1 MNKPQQQIL
10 EHALAHHAAGRLAE
24 AEALYSQILQADP
37 NQLDALHLLGVI
49 AHQVGKNEIAVDLIG
64 KALAIKPDHAEAHH
78 NLGNAH
84 TGLGRNEDAATS
96 YRQATLI
103 KPEYAIA
110 HYALGNAL
118 RRLGRAT
125 EAIDSYNKA
134 LALNPELAEAHSNL
148 GLTLHDLGKFAQAAD
163 SFRAALNINL
173 DFAEALYNLGNTL
186 KEQGKLDDTV
196 AAYNKALA
204 IKPNSVDALYN
215 LGNTL
220 QALGKIDAAI
230 AAYDKA
236 LTINPEH
243 VDVRYNLGLAQL
255 LMGDF
260 ENGFE
265 NYKLRW
271 QTAQLS
277 RYRRPYQQPLW
288 NGQDLKGQTLFLY
301 PEQGLGDFIQFSRY
315 VSLAAKKAERV
326 IVEVPTALACLY
338 PSLPGADVVIE
349 TGQSPGDFDVHF
361 PMLDLPGLFTTNPQS
376 IPASQRYLVAA
387 DELTEKWRN
396 RLSVHKKFRVGLI
409 WAGRPGHS
417 NDKNRSIDPALI
429 APLLEI
435 DGVKFFSL
443 QVERDGEAAKVFG
456 PKVIDLAADLTNFA
470 ETAALMSNLDLIISV
485 DSSPAHLA
493 GALGCPVWTLL
504 PYLPDWRWGMN
515 RDDSPWYPNMRLL
528 RQQKHGDW
536 QAVIERVGQELK
548 AVI

>member
-1 MNKPQQQIL
+1 MNKPEQQIL
-10 EHALAHHAAGRLAE
+10 ERALGHHAAGRLAE
-24 AEALYSQILQADP
+24 AEALYDQILQADP
-37 NQLDALHLLGVI
+37 NQHDALHLLGVI
-49 AHQVGKNEIAVDLIG
+49 AHQVGKHEIAVDLIG

-78 NLGNAH
+78 NLGNAL
-84 TGLGRNEDAATS
+84 TGLGRNEDAAKS
-96 YRQATLI
+96 YRQATII
-103 KPEYAIA
+103 KPDYAAA

-118 RRLGRAT
+118 RGLGRAT
-125 EAIDSYNKA
+125 EAIDSYNEA
-134 LALNPELAEAHSNL
+134 LALNPDLAEA
-148 GLTLHDLGKFAQAAD
+148 F
-163 SFRAALNINL
+163 
-173 DFAEALYNLGNTL
+173 YNLGITL
-186 KEQGKLDDTV
+186 KQQGRLDDAVT
-196 AAYNKALA
+196 AYKEALV
-204 IKPNSVDALYN
+204 ITPDYVDALYN

-230 AAYDKA
+230 AAYDKV

-243 VDVRYNLGLAQL
+243 VNGRYNLGLAQL

-260 ENGFE
+260 ESGFE

-277 RYRRPYQQPLW
+277 RYRRPYRQPLW
-288 NGQDLKGQTLFLY
+288 NGHDLIDQTLFLY

-315 VSLAAKKAERV
+315 VSLAAQKAARV
-326 IVEVPTALACLY
+326 IVEVPTALVCLY

-349 TGQSPGDFDVHF
+349 TGQSPGEFDVHF
-361 PMLDLPGLFTTNPQS
+361 PLLDLPGLFTTNPQN
-376 IPASQRYLVAA
+376 IPASENYLTATG
-387 DELTEKWRN
+387 DLTEKWRN
-396 RLSVHKKFRVGLI
+396 RLAAHKQFRVGLI

-456 PKVIDLAADLTNFA
+456 PKVIDLAADLTTFA

-493 GALGCPVWTLL
+493 GALGRPVWTLL
-504 PYLPDWRWGMN
+504 PYLPDWRWGLN
-515 RDDSPWYPNMRLL
+515 RDDSPWYPSMRLL

-536 QAVIERVGQELK
+536 QAVIERLGQELK

>member
-204 IKPNSVDALYN
+204 IKPNSIDALYN

-220 QALGKIDAAI
+220 QALGKIDEAI
-230 AAYDKA
+230 AAYNKA

>member
-10 EHALAHHAAGRLAE
+10 ESALAHHAAGRLAE

-37 NQLDALHLLGVI
+37 NQHDALHLLGVI
-49 AHQVGKNEIAVDLIG
+49 AHQVGKNDIAVDLIG
-64 KALAIKPDHAEAHH
+64 KALAIKPDHADAHH
-78 NLGNAH
+78 NLGNAL
-84 TGLGRNEDAATS
+84 TVLGRNEDAATS

-103 KPEYAIA
+103 KPDYATA

-204 IKPNSVDALYN
+204 IKPNSIDALYN

-220 QALGKIDAAI
+220 QALGKIDEAI
-230 AAYDKA
+230 AAYNKA